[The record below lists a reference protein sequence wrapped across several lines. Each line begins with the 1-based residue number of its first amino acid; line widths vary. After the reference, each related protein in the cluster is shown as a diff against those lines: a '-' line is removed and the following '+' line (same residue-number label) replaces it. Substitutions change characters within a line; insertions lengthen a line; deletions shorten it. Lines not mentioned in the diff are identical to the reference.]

1 MNNKKISWI
10 ILHTREYFTYT
21 DWLFRLIIYRHWLD
35 SSLTKLHRM
44 NRTFRSSN
52 DIAFYQQIQHPIT
65 LKLVQLN
72 QIARF
77 PGKSSPHDPTSV
89 VAPRGKGNRRNE
101 TREDTRLAGLVSPW
115 KGLKKARAIW
125 WRSRRGRWAPA
136 LTSHLTPAS
145 RLFYL
150 IRDLRMR
157 TRRPPR
163 HGIPC
168 RPSKLIKGKM
178 PRR

>member
-1 MNNKKISWI
+1 M
-10 ILHTREYFTYT
+10 LYT
-21 DWLFRLIIYRHWLD
+21 DWLFRLSIYRHWLNL
-35 SSLTKLHRM
+35 SLTKLIVRIW
-44 NRTFRSSN
+44 SSN
-52 DIAFYQQIQHPIT
+52 DIAFYRQIQHPIT

-72 QIARF
+72 QFARF
-77 PGKSSPHDPTSV
+77 PGKSSPHDLTSV

-101 TREDTRLAGLVSPW
+101 TREDTRLAGLVPW